1 MALMAK
7 KLVLL
12 LNDDALRARMGE
24 AALARAR
31 DHFTVERM
39 VQGTSAV
46 YERLVGALH
55 HQ

>member
-1 MALMAK
+1 MHRRGAGAGNRK
-7 KLVLL
+7 T
-12 LNDDALRARMGE
+12 NALRARMGE
-24 AALARAR
+24 AALALAR
-31 DHFTVERM
+31 EHFTVERM